1 MGDSPGDVVDPEGE
15 GMHRVV
21 TTTTTTTTKVTVTS
35 DSTEDEKEEEVTGD
49 VADSNAPEDGGPE
62 VALSDEESQLLE
74 KLKYQPFA
82 VAQDIE
88 NLTPEQREKIN
99 LYQRRE
105 SLARGSSLKRGNQS
119 PPATSAATV
128 SGLTNNNQQKRPSQ
142 SSQGRRDSDYAPSAS
157 EQQQSPAA
165 PNSDVPLN

>member
-119 PPATSAATV
+119 PPAASASTN
-128 SGLTNNNQQKRPSQ
+128 LTNNQQKRPSQ
-142 SSQGRRDSDYAPSAS
+142 SSQGRIDSDYIPSAS
-157 EQQQSPAA
+157 EQ
-165 PNSDVPLN
+165 